1 MEPYHAYLEM
11 IIKGLVD
18 HPDDVV
24 ITKSVDNFGVLLSVV
39 VHPDDMGKLIGR
51 GGKIIDQSI
60 RPLVKANGYKHSA
73 NVSVKVIEPV
83 GGRREPEVRPLDEVI
98 DSL

>member
-18 HPDDVV
+18 
-24 ITKSVDNFGVLLSVV
+24 
-39 VHPDDMGKLIGR
+39 HPDDMGKLIGR

-83 GGRREPEVRPLDEVI
+83 GGRREPEVRSVDEVI